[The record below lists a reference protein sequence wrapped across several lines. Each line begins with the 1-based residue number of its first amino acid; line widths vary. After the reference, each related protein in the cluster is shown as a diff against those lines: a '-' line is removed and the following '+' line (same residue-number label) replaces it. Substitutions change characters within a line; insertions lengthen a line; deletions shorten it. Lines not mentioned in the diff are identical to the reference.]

1 MHAIL
6 VPTKTVHQIEWRL
19 GVRATFVAVA
29 VMERGVLVKTG
40 PVQTVFAAPEHP
52 YTRALLAAVP
62 VPDPTRTRGTLPTL
76 DASTLPTGPLTE
88 IAPQHM
94 VAS

>member
-1 MHAIL
+1 MTQGEL
-6 VPTKTVHQIEWRL
+6 VECGDTEQ
-19 GVRATFVAVA
+19 
-29 VMERGVLVKTG
+29 
-40 PVQTVFAAPEHP
+40 VFTRPEHP